1 MSNFNKYAFIQDLTS
16 QLKTE
21 IKEYDVRDIDELD
34 RLIYEAIDNACI
46 YYADCFDICKELNAT
61 DFSAY
66 DLECTNICQLAYC
79 CLDEFVREELD
90 YNELEELINE
100 QENA

>member
-1 MSNFNKYAFIQDLTS
+1 MTQFNKYVFIEDLTN

-21 IKEYDVRDIDELD
+21 IKQYEVQDMDKITDLVDEY
-34 RLIYEAIDNACI
+34 IDNACI
-46 YYADCFDICKELNAT
+46 YYSDCFDICKELNAT

-79 CLDEFVREELD
+79 CLDEFIRENLD
-90 YNELEELINE
+90 YNELEELIIR
-100 QENA
+100 ALKS

>member
-21 IKEYDVRDIDELD
+21 IKEYDVQDIEQLD
-34 RLIYEAIDNACI
+34 TIVHEFIDNECI

-61 DFSAY
+61 DFTAY
-66 DLECTNICQLAYC
+66 DMECSTINQLAYC
-79 CLDEFVREELD
+79 ALFEFIGEQLD
-90 YNELEELINE
+90 YNELYQLINE
-100 QENA
+100 QVNA

>member
-1 MSNFNKYAFIQDLTS
+1 MSNFNKYAFIEDLTN

-21 IKEYDVRDIDELD
+21 IKEYDVRDIDKLD
-34 RLIYEAIDNACI
+34 ELIYEAIDNACI

-61 DFSAY
+61 DFTAY
-66 DLECTNICQLAYC
+66 DIECSTINQLAYAV
-79 CLDEFVREELD
+79 LFEFIGEKLD
-90 YNELEELINE
+90 YSELYQLIKE